1 MKNRIQTAQQG
12 FSLVEWLMVI
22 ALIGVI
28 GSIGTQ
34 SWNHYQQREKLLIT
48 ARQLLIFL
56 THVQTDAFWLNR
68 SALLW
73 QSHSEHWCI
82 GSGIQPTNGCSQQ
95 DGWLFSPEYPDI
107 TLAEYMPENMG
118 FYGLRNTAQPGHIT
132 LANSAGRIRLVISN
146 QGRMRL
152 CSEQHS
158 QGRIPLCH

>member
-1 MKNRIQTAQQG
+1 MANGNSAYRCDWQHWLAELESLSTTGKVADNGPTATG
-12 FSLVEWLMVI
+12 
-22 ALIGVI
+22 
-28 GSIGTQ
+28 
-34 SWNHYQQREKLLIT
+34 
-48 ARQLLIFL
+48 FL

-82 GSGIQPTNGCSQQ
+82 GSGLQPTNGCSQQ

-132 LANSAGRIRLVISN
+132 LANSSGRIRLVISN